1 MGLHELTYCSLATR
15 AMSPADLTALLDEA
29 REKNLQ
35 RGITGLLVF
44 FRQEFIQLLEGDRAE
59 IFSLYQSICSDPRN
73 RNNHLMWE
81 EPITQRSF
89 ADWSMAFTAMDD
101 LTPKDRLG
109 FSDFLDVGFDAMA
122 HSGSASMGKKF
133 LRLHRTAF
141 LRQQAQPGGAR

>member
-1 MGLHELTYCSLATR
+1 MGLHELTYFSLATR
-15 AMSPADLTALLDEA
+15 AMSPTDLGALLDEA
-29 REKNLQ
+29 REKNLR

-44 FRQEFIQLLEGDRAE
+44 FRNEFVQLLEGERTE
-59 IFSLYQSICSDPRN
+59 IFSLYQSICADPRN

-81 EPITQRSF
+81 EPIQQRSF

-101 LTPKDRLG
+101 LTPKEKLG
-109 FSDFLDVGFDAMA
+109 FSDFLDVGFGAMA

-141 LRQQAQPGGAR
+141 LRQPQPGGAR